1 MASFLTLLRSNAN
14 YRYSWTGQIISEVGD
29 HFNTIAVFSLALETT
44 GSGVVVSGV
53 LLARAL
59 AVVAA
64 GPLAGVLLDR
74 MDRRRMMILSDAAR
88 AVIALGFL
96 VCLRYPSN
104 WLLYLMSGL
113 LMFAS
118 PFFTSGRAAILP
130 VIASKEELHTANSL
144 TQTTQWVNLA
154 IGSMLGGASV
164 MKLGYMWAFLFN
176 SLSFVVSAFCIAG
189 LHTPGGFKPRRDT
202 LAQPQVLRPWHEY
215 TEGLRYMRAT
225 PLIFGLALLNVGWAS
240 GGGAAQV
247 LFSLFGEKVFHRGAQ
262 GIGLIWGF
270 GAIGLIAGGIVG
282 HGIGR
287 KLSFESYKWTIAI
300 CYLLHGI
307 AYVIFSQM
315 QRFWLA
321 LLFIALSR
329 AAVGVTSVLNMG
341 QLLRHV
347 ADGYRGRVFSTI
359 ESMSWGTMMFSMM
372 AAGLASDYYSPRL
385 IGVWSGIF
393 SGSTAIFWAWA
404 NWAGKLPEPRDTGDH
419 AHIQ

>member
-1 MASFLTLLRSNAN
+1 MSSFVTLLRDNPN
-14 YRYSWTGQIISEVGD
+14 YRYSWIGQIISEVGD

-44 GSGVVVSGV
+44 GSGLVVSGV

-96 VCLRYPSN
+96 LCLRYPSH

-176 SLSFVVSAFCIAG
+176 SLSFVVSAACIYA
-189 LHTPGGFKPRRDT
+189 LHTPNGFKARRD
-202 LAQPQVLRPWHEY
+202 LLSKHQVLQPWHEY
-215 TEGLRYMRAT
+215 TQGLRYMRST
-225 PLIFGLALLNVGWAS
+225 PLIFGLALLNVGWAT

-247 LFSLFGEKVFHRGAQ
+247 LFSLFGENVFHRGAQ

-270 GAIGLIAGGIVG
+270 GALGLIAGGAVG
-282 HGIGR
+282 HAIGK
-287 KLSFESYKWTIAI
+287 KLSFESYKWTVAI
-300 CYLLHGI
+300 GYFLHGV

-315 QRFWLA
+315 QHFGLA

-329 AAVGVTSVLNMG
+329 AAVGVTSVMNMG

-347 ADGYRGRVFSTI
+347 ADEYRGRVFSTI
-359 ESMSWGTMMFSMM
+359 ESMNWGTMMFSMM
-372 AAGLASDYYSPRL
+372 AAGLASDFYSPRL
-385 IGVWSGIF
+385 IGAWSGVL

-404 NWAGKLPEPRDTGDH
+404 NWAGKLPEPRDTGDDG
-419 AHIQ
+419 Q